1 MIDSRNRRLVLACCA
16 AMALGFA
23 GCSDDSS
30 GSSGSKP
37 KCGDQVCTDT
47 QKCVENVC
55 KDLCGTDVCKD
66 DQTCEEGVCRD
77 KPVDDPCAKCDSAT
91 QICEDGV
98 CKDKPVDDPCAK
110 CTDKQTCEDG
120 VCVDKPEDPC
130 DKCTSGQVCD
140 PDTKECVDVVE
151 DPCLKCTADEECVN
165 FECKP
170 KDPCA
175 NKTCPDNQRCDRD
188 KGGECVD
195 IDPCEGVTCL
205 DAQTCVKARCIDDAC
220 LEGGVEKSCGDG
232 QVCSKG
238 ECVDDGCQ
246 GKSCDE
252 GWQCIKGI
260 CEETAC
266 LEVFCDEGR
275 SCKGGKCVDNECL
288 EMSCDEGMICS
299 KGNCTYEVCL
309 DKDPCVSGKF
319 CNAEGACEF
328 ITAPAI
334 SLDEPEDKTTDES
347 GKTVALA
354 LHLNNA
360 PTADVRIGCEVVTES
375 QNPEVVAACEEIVF
389 NSDNWQGEQTILVTG
404 IEDFVKDGDQAYK
417 IKVTTVSEDADFN
430 ELSTESVELTN
441 IDMTKPGFTFSASS
455 LTTYE
460 DQTQEAATFTISL
473 NSKPTATVS
482 LAVMSSNQEEGKVTP
497 NTVRFTNENWDQPQ
511 TVTVQGI
518 DDDVRD
524 GNINYTVF
532 FSPSESNDEDY
543 QGIQPV
549 SIKVTNIDN
558 DVAGLNVNIP
568 AEDYT
573 IVEGQ
578 TNVVVVKLNT
588 KPKKAVTVKA
598 SVDDATEA
606 ELDVKE
612 ITIEPEEWS
621 TGKEI
626 RISGLRDY
634 VIDGDQ
640 PVKISFEVNSDDEDY
655 HFAEPIVFDGTVKDI
670 DTAELVASLGVSPI
684 VKEGNSDF
692 VTVSLSLS
700 SKPTKNVSVAISVTD
715 DSEIKINKKS
725 LSFTP
730 DHWDMPQDLLVS
742 SVDDSIVDGDI
753 KSKVVLKMTS
763 GDKNFDGNNKEIEFT
778 TVDDDVAGFVVNS
791 NAASFPE
798 DSGSTTSMTV
808 ALLAQP
814 TADVKVTVASS
825 DVTELTVTSANTL
838 TFTKDNWNKPQ
849 TVSVKVAD
857 DNMADGTQTA
867 WVNFTGVS
875 TDPNFNG
882 VTAKSA
888 TYTIIDNDTASIV
901 LTTDVTTIP
910 QASPTA
916 VAGVRLGVQPS
927 GNVTVTMA
935 TTDAKIMSFS
945 KSTLTFTTDNWDKPQ
960 NVTVTGNFNAIAS
973 ASAVAT
979 ISASGSGGSYNGT
992 VSNKIPLEFVKV
1004 PLVQDFEYTGSTQT
1018 VGLPK
1023 GKYKLEVW
1031 GAQGANHNN
1040 GMGGKGGY
1048 STGVLT
1054 LANSATL
1061 YIQVAGKGNSYNG
1074 GYNGGGKSAHT
1085 DGAGGGGATHV
1096 AVKDGL
1102 LKNFSST
1109 YKSEVYIVAGG
1120 GGGGA
1125 TNGNSTGG
1133 YGGGTS
1139 GGTGGYQSCGIWGV
1153 GGTGGTQTAGGVLGS
1168 NRNDDSEGTDGSFG
1182 MGGTGSRV
1190 VNGGGGGGGGL
1201 YGGGGGEGGN
1211 TCNAAGGGGS
1221 GYLNTSLGNAETRN
1235 GSVAFPAPIGG
1246 TETGHN
1252 GDGHVRITLVQ

>member
-1 MIDSRNRRLVLACCA
+1 MNEKSRRSLAFVCCA
-16 AMALGFA
+16 TMALGFA
-23 GCSDDSS
+23 ACDDDS
-30 GSSGSKP
+30 GSHSSKTQ
-37 KCGDQVCTDT
+37 KCGEQVCTDT
-47 QKCVENVC
+47 QKCVEDVC

-66 DQTCEEGVCRD
+66 DQTCEDGVCKD
-77 KPVDDPCAKCDSAT
+77 KPVDDPCAKCSADQT
-91 QICEDGV
+91 CEDGV
-98 CKDKPVDDPCAK
+98 CKDKPADDPCAK

-130 DKCTSGQVCD
+130 DKCTGGQVCD
-140 PDTKECVDVVE
+140 PDTKECVDPGE
-151 DPCLKCTADEECVN
+151 DPCLKCTADEECIN

-175 NKTCPDNQRCDRD
+175 NKTCEDGFRCDRE
-188 KGGECVD
+188 KGGECVE
-195 IDPCEGVTCL
+195 IDPCESVVCL

-220 LEGGVEKSCGDG
+220 LVDGAEKDCGEGKT
-232 QVCSKG
+232 CSKG

-246 GKSCDE
+246 NKTCDE

-275 SCKGGKCVDNECL
+275 SCQGGKCVDNECL
-288 EMSCDEGMICS
+288 EKTCDEGMICS

-309 DKDPCVSGKF
+309 DKDPCASGKF

-360 PTADVRIGCEVVTES
+360 PTADVRISCEVVTES
-375 QNPEVVAACEEIVF
+375 QNPEVIAACEEIVF
-389 NSDNWQGEQTILVTG
+389 NSDNWQGEQTILVSG
-404 IEDFVKDGDQAYK
+404 IEDFVKDGDQLYK
-417 IKVTTVSEDADFN
+417 IKVTTASEDADFN
-430 ELSTESVELTN
+430 GLTTESVELTN
-441 IDMTKPGFTFSASS
+441 IDMTKPGFTFSATS

-460 DQTQEAATFTISL
+460 DQTQEAATFTVAL

-482 LAVMSSNQEEGKVTP
+482 LAAMSSNLDEGKSTP
-497 NTVRFTNENWDQPQ
+497 TTIRFTTDNWDQPQ
-511 TVTVQGI
+511 TITVKGV

-524 GNINYTVF
+524 GNVNYTVF

-573 IVEGQ
+573 LVEGQ
-578 TNVVVVKLNT
+578 GNVIVVKLNT
-588 KPKKAVTVKA
+588 KPKKAVSVKA
-598 SVDDATEA
+598 SIDDATEA
-606 ELDVKE
+606 ELDVTD
-612 ITIEPEEWS
+612 IVIEPEEWN

-626 RISGLRDY
+626 HISGVRDY
-634 VIDGDQ
+634 IIDGDQ

-655 HFAEPIVFDGTVKDI
+655 HFADPVVYNGTVKDI

-684 VKEGNSDF
+684 VIEGSSDF
-692 VTVSLSLS
+692 VTMSLTLS

-715 DSEIKINKKS
+715 ESEIKINKKTI
-725 LSFTP
+725 SFSP

-753 KSKVVLKMTS
+753 KSKVVMKMS
-763 GDKNFDGNNKEIEFT
+763 SSDKNFNGTKEVEFT
-778 TVDDDVAGFVVNS
+778 TVDNDVAGFVINS
-791 NAASFPE
+791 NSASFPE
-798 DSGSTTSMTV
+798 DSASTTTMTV

-814 TADVKVTVASS
+814 TADVTVKVTST
-825 DVTELTVTSANTL
+825 DPTELTVTSSNTL

-857 DNMADGTQTA
+857 DNIADGTQTA
-867 WVNFTGVS
+867 QIQFDGVS
-875 TDPNFNG
+875 TDANFNKIS
-882 VTAKSA
+882 AKSA
-888 TYTIIDNDTASIV
+888 VYTIIDNEMASIV

-916 VAGVRLGVQPS
+916 TAGIRLGVQPS

-945 KSTLTFTTDNWDKPQ
+945 KSTLTFTESNWDKPQ
-960 NVTVTGNFNAIAS
+960 NVTVTGNFNAIAT
-973 ASAVAT
+973 ASAMAT
-979 ISASGSGGSYNGT
+979 ISATGSGGVYNNT
-992 VSNKIPLEFVKV
+992 VSNKINLEFVKV

-1031 GAQGANHNN
+1031 GAQGGDHKT
-1040 GMGGKGGY
+1040 GIGGKGGY
-1048 STGVLT
+1048 STGILT

-1061 YIQVAGKGNSYNG
+1061 YIQVAGKGGLNIA
-1074 GYNGGGKSAHT
+1074 GYNGGGSTANS

-1096 AVKDGL
+1096 SVKDGL
-1102 LKNFSST
+1102 LKTFSST

-1125 TNGNSTGG
+1125 QNGSSSGG

-1139 GGTGGYQSCGIWGV
+1139 GGTGGYKSCGTWGV

-1168 NRNDDSEGTDGSFG
+1168 NRSDDTGGTDGSFG
-1182 MGGTGSRV
+1182 QGGTGSRV
-1190 VNGGGGGGGGL
+1190 SNSGGGGGGGL
-1201 YGGGGGEGGN
+1201 YGGGGGEGGSS
-1211 TCNAAGGGGS
+1211 CNAGGGGGS

-1246 TETGHN
+1246 TETGHT